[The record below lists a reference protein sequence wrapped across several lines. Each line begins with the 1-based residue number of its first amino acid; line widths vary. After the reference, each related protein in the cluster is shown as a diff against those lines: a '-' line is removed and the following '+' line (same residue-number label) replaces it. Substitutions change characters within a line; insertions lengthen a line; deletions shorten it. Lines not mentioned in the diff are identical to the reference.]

1 MKKFMLFS
9 LAFLAMITLTGCDAI
24 GTIFEAGMLWWGIF
38 LVALVIGLIF
48 WLLGRGR
55 K

>member
-1 MKKFMLFS
+1 MKKCMLFS

-24 GTIFEAGMLWWGIF
+24 GTIFEAGMWCGIF